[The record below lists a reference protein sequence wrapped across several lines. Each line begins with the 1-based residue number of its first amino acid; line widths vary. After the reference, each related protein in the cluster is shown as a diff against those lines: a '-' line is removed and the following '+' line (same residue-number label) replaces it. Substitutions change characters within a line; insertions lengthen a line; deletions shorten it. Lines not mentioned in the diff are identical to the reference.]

1 MGKGKKL
8 PKAIG
13 VCKIDGRRDK
23 ETCDFNLKDQFK
35 DPEAAT
41 VK

>member
-13 VCKIDGRRDK
+13 VCKIDGRIDK
-23 ETCDFNLKDQFK
+23 ADDFNLKDQFK